1 MEVICL
7 ESDAFYSL
15 IDEVVTR
22 LREMDNHQQDKWIQ
36 DHEVMRMLGVK
47 SKVTLQKL
55 RDERKIRFSQPQKR
69 IILYDRESVLEYIET
84 HANETF

>member
-7 ESDAFYSL
+7 ESDAFYAL
-15 IDEVVTR
+15 IDEVITR
-22 LREMDNHQQDKWIQ
+22 LREIDNQQQDKWIQ
-36 DHEVMRMLGVK
+36 DQEVMRMLGVK

>member
-1 MEVICL
+1 VEVICL
-7 ESDAFYSL
+7 ESDAFYAL
-15 IDEVVTR
+15 IDEVITR
-22 LREMDNHQQDKWIQ
+22 LREIDNQQQDKWIQ
-36 DHEVMRMLGVK
+36 DQEVMRMLGVK